1 MTPDPESVL
10 EFWFGDDLDSAA
22 AVEARARQWF
32 EADAAFDDRI
42 RERFSDLPARA
53 QAGELDGWRGAARS
67 SLALVLV
74 LDQLPRNLHRDSAR
88 SFAYDPLA
96 HEACVSAIAHGFD
109 AQLEPLQAMFLYL
122 PLEHAEDVESQRRC
136 VSLLRALV
144 ARAPSE
150 LRPRFESFLDYGI
163 RHQQVIERFG
173 RFPHRNAVLGR
184 TSTPAE
190 LSHLE
195 SGGDA
200 FGVTRDRPG
209 R

>member
-1 MTPDPESVL
+1 MTPDPESLL
-10 EFWFGDDLDSAA
+10 EFWFGDVLHSAA

-32 EADAAFDDRI
+32 EVDDAFDDRI
-42 RERFSDLPARA
+42 RERFHDLPTRA

-74 LDQLPRNLHRDSAR
+74 LDQLPRNLHRNDAR

-96 HEACVSAIAHGFD
+96 HEAAVSAIERGFD

-122 PLEHAEDVESQRRC
+122 PLEHAEDAESQRRC

-144 ARAPSE
+144 DRAPTE
-150 LRPRFESFLDYGI
+150 LRPRFESFLDYGM
-163 RHQQVIERFG
+163 RHQRLIERFG
-173 RFPHRNAVLGR
+173 RFPHRNALLGR

-190 LSHLE
+190 LVHLE

-200 FGVTRDRPG
+200 FGVTRDRRG